1 MIVETGNGFSDA
13 NSYVSVVYGDNYF
26 SARGNT
32 AWEELSEE
40 TKEMCLIKATDFV
53 DSSFQWRGKKATQE
67 QSLCFPRINLVDD
80 DGYKVEG
87 IPENLKKAVCECA
100 SIISTG
106 KEMFSTQNE
115 NGAVT
120 SEKIGELA
128 FTYDVAQKIKDTTV
142 YDAINLRLRGLY
154 VDKSKGQILT
164 GGVIRV

>member
-80 DGYKVEG
+80 DGYNVEG

-120 SEKIGELA
+120 SERIGELA

>member
-120 SEKIGELA
+120 SERIGELA

>member
-32 AWEELSEE
+32 AWEELPEE

-53 DSSFQWRGKKATQE
+53 DSSFQWRGKKSTQE
-67 QSLCFPRINLVDD
+67 QALCFPRINLVDD

-120 SEKIGELA
+120 SERIGELA

-154 VDKSKGQILT
+154 VDKSKGQIVS